1 MSSTDTLT
9 RSLHDLGAAA
19 WFGGST
25 MGAVALNG
33 AANDIKDPDDRA
45 RVAADGWAR
54 WSPVSA
60 LAIAAHLS
68 GGVGLIVSN
77 RGRLKSQSGATAN
90 TIVKVVVTGAALGT
104 TAYSG
109 ILGAKIGKAAQD
121 GRVHARGGVLP
132 SDQTPPD
139 IAKAQQQLR
148 LLQWATPV
156 LTAVLVVLGAQQGE
170 QQKPANLIS
179 GTAKKLARRSS

>member
-25 MGAVALNG
+25 MGAIGLNG
-33 AANDIKDPDDRA
+33 AANDVADPADRA
-45 RVAADGWAR
+45 KVAAYGWAR
-54 WSPVSA
+54 WSPVNA
-60 LAIAAHLS
+60 LAIGAHLA
-68 GGVGLIVSN
+68 GGAGLLISN
-77 RGRLKSQSGATAN
+77 RGRVKNQSGASAN
-90 TIVKVVVTGAALGT
+90 TVAKLAVTGAALGT

-109 ILGAKIGKAAQD
+109 VLGAKIGKAAKD
-121 GRVHARGGVLP
+121 GRVHAEGGVLP

-148 LLQWATPV
+148 LLQWLTPL

-170 QQKPANLIS
+170 QQKPTNLVS
-179 GTAKKLARRSS
+179 GAAKKISRRKS